1 MIKVRHI
8 SSLLSLLFIA
18 APALA
23 EHHARTSASGQL
35 KHTLEQVKAKD
46 DVYNAVIAISPTA
59 EQEATAL
66 DNGELGLLG
75 GMSIM
80 VKDNI
85 DLIGL
90 PNTAGSLALI
100 ENYPVEDAPLVA
112 QIKQAGGLVM
122 GKTNLSEWANF
133 RSEKSS
139 SGWSAVGGQTGNAH
153 SPERTP
159 CGSSAGSGVA
169 VALGYVSVAIGTET
183 SGSIICPA
191 TTNGVVGIKPTHGI
205 VSGDGIVPLATSQDT
220 AGPIADTV
228 SNAALVL
235 STMVQSNAE
244 NHTALV
250 TGLRDLDGGKS
261 LKGMR
266 LGVLASTLGFDERR
280 DELFNKAVAKLEKA
294 GVTIIDDINISLY
307 DDFGSE
313 SYQLLQYEFR
323 RDLNTY
329 LASLPNSKLN
339 TLTLEKLIEFNKLN
353 AATEMKHFD
362 QSIFIKSQNIELS
375 EKEYQAI
382 FKRLKKATREDGL
395 DKMFKQHNLD
405 AIIGI
410 SGGPGWLID
419 HINGDSFFGPSMSGL
434 PAISG
439 NPHITVPGGKIVG
452 MPMGI
457 SFVGKRHEDHVLAQ
471 LAHKFTQLS
480 E

>member
-205 VSGDGIVPLATSQDT
+205 VSGDG
-220 AGPIADTV
+220 
-228 SNAALVL
+228 ALVL

-294 GVTIIDDINISLY
+294 GVTIIETPI
-307 DDFGSE
+307 
-313 SYQLLQYEFR
+313 
-323 RDLNTY
+323 
-329 LASLPNSKLN
+329 
-339 TLTLEKLIEFNKLN
+339 
-353 AATEMKHFD
+353 
-362 QSIFIKSQNIELS
+362 
-375 EKEYQAI
+375 
-382 FKRLKKATREDGL
+382 
-395 DKMFKQHNLD
+395 
-405 AIIGI
+405 
-410 SGGPGWLID
+410 
-419 HINGDSFFGPSMSGL
+419 
-434 PAISG
+434 
-439 NPHITVPGGKIVG
+439 
-452 MPMGI
+452 
-457 SFVGKRHEDHVLAQ
+457 
-471 LAHKFTQLS
+471 
-480 E
+480 